1 METLVW
7 SLHIIAAAVM
17 IILIMLQQGKGADM
31 GAAFGGGA
39 SGSVFGASGSANFLS
54 RMTAMAA
61 TVFFITSLSL
71 AYFSGDQVEIDSVMQ
86 KIELDATEAVVPGE
100 SDDGVQQPEAEDDDA
115 VSRVRKIPE

>member
-17 IILIMLQQGKGADM
+17 IVLIMLQQGKGADM

-61 TVFFITSLSL
+61 TVFFMTSLSL
-71 AYFSGDQVEIDSVMQ
+71 AYLSGDQVELDSVMQ
-86 KIELDATEAVVPGE
+86 KIELDATEAAVTGEPG
-100 SDDGVQQPEAEDDDA
+100 DGVRQPETEEDDA
-115 VSRVRKIPE
+115 ASRARKIPE

>member
-17 IILIMLQQGKGADM
+17 IVLIMLQQGKGADM
-31 GAAFGGGA
+31 GAAFGSGA

-71 AYFSGDQVEIDSVMQ
+71 AYLSGDQVELDSVMQ
-86 KIELDATEAVVPGE
+86 KIELDATESVVSGE
-100 SDDGVQQPEAEDDDA
+100 SADGVQQPEAKEDDA
-115 VSRVRKIPE
+115 ASRVRKIPE

>member
-7 SLHIIAAAVM
+7 YLHIIAAAVM

-31 GAAFGGGA
+31 GAAFGSGA

-71 AYFSGDQVEIDSVMQ
+71 AYFSGDQIEIDSVMQ
-86 KIELDATEAVVPGE
+86 KIELDATESAVPGE
-100 SDDGVQQPEAEDDDA
+100 PGDGVQQREAEQDDA

>member
-17 IILIMLQQGKGADM
+17 IVLIMLQQGKGADM
-31 GAAFGGGA
+31 GAAFGSGA

-61 TVFFITSLSL
+61 TVFFMTSLSL
-71 AYFSGDQVEIDSVMQ
+71 AYLSGEQVELDSVMQ
-86 KIELDATEAVVPGE
+86 TIELDATEAAVTGE
-100 SDDGVQQPEAEDDDA
+100 PSDGVQQPEAEENDA
-115 VSRVRKIPE
+115 ASRVRKIPE